1 MRFDSACCDNLLSNG
16 QYVSMVFKYY
26 AQEIQHD
33 ESKRNNYGV
42 AVP

>member
-1 MRFDSACCDNLLSNG
+1 
-16 QYVSMVFKYY
+16 MVNMYQWYYKYY